1 MILFFQ
7 MGMATSISSTIYATN
22 LEASNVESPEANVE
36 SSKPNMESSE
46 ANVESSKPNVESSA
60 VKVKRGKMNQQ
71 QLHAQI
77 IAVCRD
83 EYKSIE
89 EIAKGVGKTMKY
101 LNNGVIS
108 KMVSEGLLDRKYPKI
123 PTHPEQQYKAHPIND
138 EDNEPILF

>member
-22 LEASNVESPEANVE
+22 LEASNVESP
-36 SSKPNMESSE
+36 E

-138 EDNEPILF
+138 EDNEPTLF

>member
-1 MILFFQ
+1 M
-7 MGMATSISSTIYATN
+7 
-22 LEASNVESPEANVE
+22 ESPEANVE
-36 SSKPNMESSE
+36 SSKPNMESSV

-123 PTHPEQQYKAHPIND
+123 PTHPEQQYKAHPIKV
-138 EDNEPILF
+138 EDNEPTLF

>member
-1 MILFFQ
+1 

-22 LEASNVESPEANVE
+22 LEASNVESP
-36 SSKPNMESSE
+36 E

-123 PTHPEQQYKAHPIND
+123 PTHPEQQYKAHPIKV
-138 EDNEPILF
+138 EDNEPTLF

>member
-1 MILFFQ
+1 

-101 LNNGVIS
+101 LNNGVI
-108 KMVSEGLLDRKYPKI
+108 
-123 PTHPEQQYKAHPIND
+123 
-138 EDNEPILF
+138 

>member
-1 MILFFQ
+1 

-22 LEASNVESPEANVE
+22 LEAS
-36 SSKPNMESSE
+36 
-46 ANVESSKPNVESSA
+46 NVESSKPNVESSA

-138 EDNEPILF
+138 EDNEPTLF

>member
-1 MILFFQ
+1 

-22 LEASNVESPEANVE
+22 LEASNVESP
-36 SSKPNMESSE
+36 E

-138 EDNEPILF
+138 EDNEPTLF

>member
-36 SSKPNMESSE
+36 SSKPN
-46 ANVESSKPNVESSA
+46 VESSA

-83 EYKSIE
+83 EY
-89 EIAKGVGKTMKY
+89 
-101 LNNGVIS
+101 
-108 KMVSEGLLDRKYPKI
+108 
-123 PTHPEQQYKAHPIND
+123 
-138 EDNEPILF
+138 

>member
-1 MILFFQ
+1 

-22 LEASNVESPEANVE
+22 LEASNVESP
-36 SSKPNMESSE
+36 E

-101 LNNGVIS
+101 LNNGEIS

-138 EDNEPILF
+138 EDNEPTLF

>member
-1 MILFFQ
+1 M
-7 MGMATSISSTIYATN
+7 
-22 LEASNVESPEANVE
+22 ESP
-36 SSKPNMESSE
+36 E

-71 QLHAQI
+71 QLHALI

-138 EDNEPILF
+138 EDNEPTLF

>member
-1 MILFFQ
+1 

-22 LEASNVESPEANVE
+22 LEAS
-36 SSKPNMESSE
+36 NMESSE

-89 EIAKGVGKTMKY
+89 EIAKGVGKTMKD
-101 LNNGVIS
+101 LKNGVIS

-138 EDNEPILF
+138 EDNEPTLF